1 MRNELVSFIKK
12 SKIETAENNQKIKA
26 NEEQLKV
33 KLGAEEESKIYAEM
47 KRFALYTDFKALYK
61 KVLPSI
67 KNFED

>member
-1 MRNELVSFIKK
+1 MRTEVQAFIYKNKLLTAQSDKK
-12 SKIETAENNQKIKA
+12 IAENQDL
-26 NEEQLKV
+26 LKV
-33 KLGAEEESKIYAEM
+33 KLGADFETKIYAEI